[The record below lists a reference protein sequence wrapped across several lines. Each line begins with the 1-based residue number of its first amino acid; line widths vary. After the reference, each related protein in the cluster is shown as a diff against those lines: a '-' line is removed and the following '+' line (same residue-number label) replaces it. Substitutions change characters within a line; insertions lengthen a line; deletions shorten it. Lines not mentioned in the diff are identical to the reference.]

1 MFVVTVISYS
11 DAVAMS
17 VDRNAVKMT
26 LTARVASLSAKEIYR
41 LFVEVIVRLAELSQ
55 FEEYL
60 AKHEIL
66 KFAS

>member
-1 MFVVTVISYS
+1 
-11 DAVAMS
+11 
-17 VDRNAVKMT
+17 
-26 LTARVASLSAKEIYR
+26 

-66 KFAS
+66 KFASWWRLTVDTGVAVQNWIT

>member
-1 MFVVTVISYS
+1 
-11 DAVAMS
+11 MS

-26 LTARVASLSAKEIYR
+26 LTARVASLSVKEIYR